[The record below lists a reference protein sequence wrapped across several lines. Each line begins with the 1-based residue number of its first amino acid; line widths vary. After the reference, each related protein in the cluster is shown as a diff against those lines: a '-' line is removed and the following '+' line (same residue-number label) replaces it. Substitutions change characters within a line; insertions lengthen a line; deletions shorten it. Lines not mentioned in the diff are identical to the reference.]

1 MTDDRIQIVT
11 VIDDEIKSFIIKT
24 ETGGKLFYEIDRQ
37 SNYILTQVQGPAG
50 ASLTLKR

>member
-11 VIDDEIKSFIIKT
+11 VINGEIKSFIIKNLD
-24 ETGGKLFYEIDRQ
+24 GSRMFYERNKDCD
-37 SNYILTQVQGPAG
+37 YILTQIQGPAG